1 MEFDT
6 LKLLTKPVSS
16 RAVIEVAYLDV
27 AVKEGVFPSGAFS
40 LALPLNWRSDRDQPD
55 AIPDTDNP
63 VVPLA
68 RFSPGTEDALGADA
82 EVEIVVWAA
91 ALTREIHGADW
102 LHQWITSQG
111 FKTIDARELPTK
123 FGIMGDALAVRE
135 VDGQTMLHRL
145 YVIKDGDL
153 IFLIDGRA
161 KATPGLD
168 AKAFQEIVLMAMI
181 RFRLLAASG
190 QVYAE
195 PFEALAMS
203 GSGGAIALIAPQ
215 SWTRSDSDDAPVG
228 GAAMV
233 LSNTVGAAV
242 VGSIVVAFGNDRD
255 DVKVIE
261 DATLEK
267 FRNQG
272 YAVTAP
278 GRVLV
283 ERSAE
288 GARYDVVRYEGSD
301 FAVLSAR
308 MVIGEKPVSVILLTP
323 SDLDAFEAWAVNRR
337 AFDIVVGSITV
348 E

>member
-40 LALPLNWRSDRDQPD
+40 IALPLNWRSDRDQPD

-68 RFSPGTEDALGADA
+68 RFSPGTEDA
-82 EVEIVVWAA
+82 
-91 ALTREIHGADW
+91 
-102 LHQWITSQG
+102 Q
-111 FKTIDARELPTK
+111 

-153 IFLIDGRA
+153 IFLIDGRT

-168 AKAFQEIVLMAMI
+168 TKAFQEIVLMAMI

-203 GSGGAIALIAPQ
+203 GSGGDIALIAPQ

-233 LSNTVGAAV
+233 LSNTVGPAV
-242 VGSIVVAFGNDRD
+242 VGSMVVAFGNDRD

-283 ERSAE
+283 ERSDE

-308 MVIGEKPVSVILLTP
+308 MVIGEKPVSIILLTP

-337 AFDIVVGSITV
+337 AFDIVLGSITV